1 MDNIIINEDY
11 LNNIISSIYK
21 NIGLTNK
28 EEFLNYLK
36 VQNIDIEEIEK
47 ISKEAIWNQLI
58 LKNIKKSKNWRKK
71 IKKEIENNKQFA
83 NSYLLYEIVLTRKK
97 RWVSNNIWKN

>member
-1 MDNIIINEDY
+1 MDNITINQDY

-28 EEFLNYLK
+28 NEFLNYLK
-36 VQNIDIEEIEK
+36 IQNIDIEEIEKK

-58 LKNIKKSKNWRKK
+58 YKKYKK
-71 IKKEIENNKQFA
+71 K
-83 NSYLLYEIVLTRKK
+83 
-97 RWVSNNIWKN
+97 